1 MTESP
6 SAMMVGA
13 LGALAED
20 GHEPGAATARSAERR
35 AGGWSADAEVG
46 GPYVTAVSVT
56 AEPETNLIDQT
67 PTPAHAP
74 WIRPLRNYERR
85 ERCEFQVSRFG

>member
-1 MTESP
+1 
-6 SAMMVGA
+6 MVGA

-56 AEPETNLIDQT
+56 AEPEVIDQT
-67 PTPAHAP
+67 PAAAHAP
-74 WIRPLRNYERR
+74 WIKPIGAYERQETTVVKGPR
-85 ERCEFQVSRFG
+85 YG